1 MVKTHVTRDQ
11 TSSVQTYHEQ
21 WPVPALAGLVSTVW
35 VQRVAADA
43 APYTHR
49 NIPNGSVELRCLI
62 GSVPQIVGPLTRPT
76 IEMLAPGSTVVGL
89 RFYPG
94 AAPSVL
100 GVPASVLVDLA
111 LEAEQFWGRSAIEI
125 GERVAEVGL
134 PEAVPA
140 LLQDLV
146 ICRLAD
152 AAGPDALIVEA
163 VRRLMPWRDQDVG
176 SLAPSLSISESQL
189 RRRCGA
195 AVGLAPKTL
204 QRMLRF
210 QGFLALAQ
218 QRIAHHC
225 LPTGDGLALLAA
237 EMGYADQS
245 HLTRECVRLT
255 GLPPR
260 AFLRETERHCGG
272 GHDHTVSSLPLLP
285 GGASLHGGRS
295 WPGSPCT

>member
-1 MVKTHVTRDQ
+1 V
-11 TSSVQTYHEQ
+11 
-21 WPVPALAGLVSTVW
+21 
-35 VQRVAADA
+35 
-43 APYTHR
+43 
-49 NIPNGSVELRCLI
+49 
-62 GSVPQIVGPLTRPT
+62 
-76 IEMLAPGSTVVGL
+76 LAPGSVVVGL

-94 AAPSVL
+94 AAASVL

-111 LEAEQFWGRSAIEI
+111 LDAGQLWGHSAAAV
-125 GERVAEVGL
+125 GERVAESGA
-134 PEAVPA
+134 PQAA
-140 LLQDLV
+140 QAHLQELV
-146 ICRLAD
+146 TRRLAD
-152 AAGPDALIVEA
+152 AAGPDDLVAEA
-163 VRRLMPWRDQDVG
+163 VRRLMPWRDQDVS

-218 QRIAHHC
+218 QRIAQRRV
-225 LPTGDGLALLAA
+225 PTDDGLALLAA
-237 EMGYADQS
+237 EAGYADQP

-272 GHDHTVSSLPLLP
+272 GHDHAVSALPLLR
-285 GGASLHGGRS
+285 GRTDTS
-295 WPGSPCT
+295 KP